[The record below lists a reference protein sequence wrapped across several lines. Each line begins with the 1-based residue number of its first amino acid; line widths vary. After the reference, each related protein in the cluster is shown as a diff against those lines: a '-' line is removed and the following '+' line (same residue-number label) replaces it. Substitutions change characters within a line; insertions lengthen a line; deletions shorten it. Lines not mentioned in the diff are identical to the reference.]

1 MGYMLFK
8 DTTMKTQTKRNSII
22 ESFQVSI
29 DDNGLSADVVYN
41 DTNSVVDLDDVEKL
55 ARRMIIRDG
64 FDVSLLTSMMLTA
77 SSDKAAA

>member
-1 MGYMLFK
+1 
-8 DTTMKTQTKRNSII
+8 MKTQTKRNSII

>member
-1 MGYMLFK
+1 
-8 DTTMKTQTKRNSII
+8 MKTQTKRNSII

-55 ARRMIIRDG
+55 VRRMIIRDG